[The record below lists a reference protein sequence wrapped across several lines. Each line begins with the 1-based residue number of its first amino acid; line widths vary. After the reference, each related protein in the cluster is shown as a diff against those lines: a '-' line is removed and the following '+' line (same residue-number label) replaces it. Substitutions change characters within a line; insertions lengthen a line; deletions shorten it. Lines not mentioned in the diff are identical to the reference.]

1 MPSAVSDLYVRRVS
15 FVKRGA
21 VRDPS
26 NPSEPRRRLLWK
38 SEDGEETNGGA
49 SAPTNNAPKGETM
62 PATTEELQEALAKAE
77 KERDEALRKA
87 QDAEEALA
95 KSSKKKTDNTDTD
108 TDGDGDGDGT
118 EAMNKAELPAPVRE
132 ALEKA
137 EREAEQLRKEAK
149 EAQEIAKAERDQRV
163 TREFI
168 AKAEEYKALSVAP
181 AEFGPLLKA
190 ANEKLSESEYAEL
203 ERVLKSADEQITKG
217 DLFKEAGRGGVPR
230 RSGDGDAYQK
240 ALSKAQEL
248 RKADSSLSEVAAME
262 KAMADPDVV
271 EAYEREMSR

>member
-38 SEDGEETNGGA
+38 SEDGEETNGDA
-49 SAPTNNAPKGETM
+49 IVPSNNAPKGGTM
-62 PATTEELQEALAKAE
+62 TATTEELQETLAKAE
-77 KERDEALRKA
+77 KERDEALKKA

-95 KSSKKKTDNTDTD
+95 KSRKKKTNDDP
-108 TDGDGDGDGT
+108 
-118 EAMNKAELPAPVRE
+118 EAEPMNKAELPAPVRE

-137 EREAEQLRKEAK
+137 EKEAEQLRKEAK

-163 TREFI
+163 TRDFI

-203 ERVLKSADEQITKG
+203 ERVLKSADEQIARG

-230 RSGDGDAYQK
+230 RSGEDGYQK

-248 RKADSSLSEVAAME
+248 RKADASLSEVAAME
-262 KAMADPDVV
+262 KAMADPEIR